1 MWNVKEGDSVH
12 IWRCRFS
19 EECKVRAWR
28 PKAWQIEVT
37 SWFFEHGSY
46 ISWFTAE
53 KTRATHVYLIER
65 LSFHGN
71 ICIFPRI
78 NVVVNVTNDI
88 FFVLNYSLKYSLLYW
103 LCSLRSVW
111 EICNMLFYALA
122 NWTKTL
128 SPINNYFIIHVH
140 HTLDYHKE
148 TS

>member
-1 MWNVKEGDSVH
+1 MTYTTASITDLFLLFMCVTFFLSSWRIKGLWNVKEGDSVH

-46 ISWFTAE
+46 ISWFTAQ

-71 ICIFPRI
+71 ICVFPRI

-103 LCSLRSVW
+103 LCS
-111 EICNMLFYALA
+111 
-122 NWTKTL
+122 
-128 SPINNYFIIHVH
+128 
-140 HTLDYHKE
+140 
-148 TS
+148 